1 MPYPLICRC
10 LARTLLA
17 AISLLLA
24 PVCRADVLH
33 GLQLLD
39 QGAALVN
46 SATVARRVV
55 LLNFVFTHCASTCPM
70 QVRELAALHDA
81 MEPDVRARVH
91 FLSVSV
97 DPLNDTP
104 ASLAAYARRMGAQ
117 RPGWTFA
124 TGAPG
129 QVQSL
134 VQRMQAM
141 DSRRPSPRPQD
152 HRTSLYLFDASGEL
166 VQRFAGVP
174 IDRPRLI
181 AEITRL
187 ARKPSPAAQ

>member
-1 MPYPLICRC
+1 MPRPLPRRFV
-10 LARTLLA
+10 ARLLLA
-17 AISLLLA
+17 AIPFLLA
-24 PVCRADVLH
+24 SACRADVLT

-39 QGAALVN
+39 QRGAVLNA
-46 SATVARRVV
+46 ATLARRPV
-55 LLNFVFTHCASTCPM
+55 LLNFIFTHCASSCPM
-70 QVRELAALHDA
+70 QVRELAALHDGLD
-81 MEPDVRARVH
+81 PDVRAQVH

-124 TGAPG
+124 TGAPE

-134 VQRMQAM
+134 VERMQVM
-141 DSRRPSPRPQD
+141 DSRRKSPRPEE

-166 VQRFAGVP
+166 VQRFAGAP
-174 IDRPRLI
+174 LDRPRLA

-187 ARKPSPAAQ
+187 ARKSLPAPQ